1 MGRTSTKEEKSIYQ
15 LAREE
20 AGMTRAQASEALEFI
35 SESSLEK
42 LENGKT
48 SVKPEDVM
56 AMARVYKRPDL
67 CNKYCSGECE
77 IGIANV
83 PAIDICSLPEISLK
97 VLATLNSL
105 ETEKNRLIEITADG
119 VITEDEINDFNRIKD
134 LLEKISITTD
144 SLKLWVDNA
153 IANGSFAKEEA

>member
-42 LENGKT
+42 IENGKT

-56 AMARVYKRPDL
+56 AMSKVYKRPDL
-67 CNKYCSGECE
+67 CNKYCSGECP
-77 IGIANV
+77 IGIANI
-83 PAIDICSLPEISLK
+83 PAIEVCSLPEISLK

-105 ETEKNRLIEITADG
+105 ESEKNKLIEITADG
-119 VITEDEINDFNRIKD
+119 EITEDEITDFNRIRD
-134 LLEKISITTD
+134 LLDKISITADT
-144 SLKLWVDNA
+144 LKLWVENG
-153 IANGSFAKEEA
+153 IANGTFSEE

>member
-42 LENGKT
+42 IENGKT

-56 AMARVYKRPDL
+56 AMARAYKRPDL

-83 PAIDICSLPEISLK
+83 PAIEVCSLSEISLK

-105 ETEKNRLIEITADG
+105 EAEKNRLIEITEDG
-119 VITEDEINDFNRIKD
+119 EITADEIDDFYHIKD
-134 LLEKISITTD
+134 LLEKISITADT
-144 SLKLWVDNA
+144 LKLWVDNS
-153 IANGSFAKEEA
+153 IANGTFSE